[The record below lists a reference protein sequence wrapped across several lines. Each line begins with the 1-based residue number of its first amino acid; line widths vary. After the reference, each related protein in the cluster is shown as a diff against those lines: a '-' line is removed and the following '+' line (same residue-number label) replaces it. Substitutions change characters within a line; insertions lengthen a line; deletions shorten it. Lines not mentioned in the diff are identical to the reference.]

1 MEFQGLR
8 KRPVRWWLSLG
19 RDSEDGRF
27 SHWLMSCM
35 LVPWP
40 LLRAIFF
47 FLEKILNSSPLPCAG
62 FARPAGRPAF
72 TWPSSLW
79 CLPPACRLGLPECT
93 ALWVQ
98 LWQQTSLCH
107 LQEPGGGGTSPDRGP
122 ERSRLACFL
131 PHPSLLP
138 RGLTSA
144 GQARWFLSP
153 KLPALCRAGWR
164 VHVAVTCRRLPELS
178 PCHRAATAA
187 TC

>member
-1 MEFQGLR
+1 
-8 KRPVRWWLSLG
+8 
-19 RDSEDGRF
+19 
-27 SHWLMSCM
+27 MSCM

-107 LQEPGGGGTSPDRGP
+107 LQERGGGPRLTVA
-122 ERSRLACFL
+122 RSAADWPASCLTPHFSLAASLLQDRLAGSC
-131 PHPSLLP
+131 PPNCLLC
-138 RGLTSA
+138 A
-144 GQARWFLSP
+144 GQAGEFTWPSPADVCRSCPPATGQPRQPRVDRCWARPRLSSIFL
-153 KLPALCRAGWR
+153 
-164 VHVAVTCRRLPELS
+164 
-178 PCHRAATAA
+178 
-187 TC
+187 